1 MTSSTGPSSFRVRRS
16 PVHGTGVFAV
26 RPIAKGERISEYYG
40 ERISHA
46 EADRRYAHKAEDDN
60 HTFLFTVSSRV
71 VIDGGVGDCP
81 ARFINHGCD
90 PNCETLIEKGRVFIE
105 AVRPIKAGEE
115 LSYDYMI
122 ERDVSDAPNIDVI
135 YACRCGAEKCRGS
148 MLLPKKKPKKKSTK
162 KTGSKAQVKAKAKTK
177 TKAKAKAK
185 AKAKKTAA
193 KTSLNSGA
201 NAVTKAA
208 TKSTRVQRSKI
219 AKRR

>member
-1 MTSSTGPSSFRVRRS
+1 MTSSTGPSLFRVRRS

-26 RPIAKGERISEYYG
+26 RPIAKGKRIAEYYG

-90 PNCETLIEKGRVFIE
+90 PNCETLIEKGKVYIE
-105 AVRPIKAGEE
+105 AVRPIKVGEE
-115 LSYDYMI
+115 LCYDYMI

-135 YACRCGAEKCRGS
+135 YACRCGAAKCRGS
-148 MLLPKKKPKKKSTK
+148 MLLPKKKPKKKARRSMRKNSLTENS
-162 KTGSKAQVKAKAKTK
+162 GWRPSPLSLRNFS
-177 TKAKAKAK
+177 
-185 AKAKKTAA
+185 AKK
-193 KTSLNSGA
+193 
-201 NAVTKAA
+201 
-208 TKSTRVQRSKI
+208 
-219 AKRR
+219 